1 MRSTKGFRKLI
12 TIFALAITIFS
23 SVVGVG
29 YAQWNFSGDTTLN
42 LTANASVIKFKF
54 GLEWVDEDVLTDE
67 AHDQADIIQKGL
79 NGLNDSSSSEGKAL
93 KKILDQTWTAGYGYV
108 GNMSANLSV
117 RSAFSELGLSTDAGD
132 YACMIVTNAD
142 GSYDYYVTYENI
154 FWKSKGTKVVCYKT
168 HYEVDPDDGKY
179 YPTQSVKGTIQ
190 VQAYCKKYL
199 EYQNG
204 IDYTTFKA
212 S

>member
-1 MRSTKGFRKLI
+1 MYSKKGIKKVIL
-12 TIFALAITIFS
+12 TIIATFS
-23 SVVGVG
+23 IVMGILGTG
-29 YAQWNFSGDTTLN
+29 YAQWNFSADRELN
-42 LTANASVIKFKF
+42 INVAAMINKFKF
-54 GLEWVDEDVLTDE
+54 APTWVDEDVLTED

-79 NGLNDSSSSEGKAL
+79 NGLNDSTSSEGKAL

-117 RSAFSELGLSTDAGD
+117 RSAFTDLGLSTDAGD

-168 HYEVDPDDGKY
+168 HYEINPDDGKY
-179 YPTQSVKGTIQ
+179 YPTKSVKGTIQ